1 MPVSAISVQTFS
13 LILSNVSLTTT
24 TSSYCLY
31 LVVFDINGLA
41 EIEENDSKD
50 TLTCDDNAHKTVLCS
65 HSSFSK
71 NYNHKLP
78 N

>member
-31 LVVFDINGLA
+31 FVAFDINGLA

-65 HSSFSK
+65 CSSFTK

>member
-31 LVVFDINGLA
+31 FVAFDINGLA

-65 HSSFSK
+65 RSSFTK